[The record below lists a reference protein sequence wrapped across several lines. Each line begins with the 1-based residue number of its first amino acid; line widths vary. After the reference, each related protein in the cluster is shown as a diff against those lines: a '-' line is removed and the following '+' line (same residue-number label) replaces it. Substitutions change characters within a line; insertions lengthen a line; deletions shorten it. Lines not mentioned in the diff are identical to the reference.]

1 MDEDTTREGVTD
13 NEAPKTL
20 PPDSPAARRLA
31 AMDNIRMSRVAD
43 LETEIGAPVT
53 IDDTPANVPPGSDAG
68 ETDEREEG
76 AEQPEQPGERQ
87 LAAQL
92 ADDDGFIS
100 PDMLSRKVRLKVDGE
115 EISVPLEQLVRTA
128 QKESAAD
135 RRLREATELLRQAQA
150 RAQQEPQTG
159 ETTGNV
165 QPSAAPGLSP
175 DETVKAKLKDAL
187 GAIFSGD
194 EDAAADAFAQVLA
207 SRQPQPAAPQV
218 DPDALAE
225 VVTQRLDE
233 RSALDRFLG
242 TYQRI
247 ASNPWLQ
254 QAADAELNRLRAEGK
269 PFQEALDE
277 AGRAVYQQFGYELP
291 KAEPQKR
298 EPTTTRQETLR
309 ARKADLDIPVGRSVS
324 AAQTRVAPESS
335 EAERSMTIAEM
346 ASARRG
352 ERQQARR

>member
-13 NEAPKTL
+13 EQDDVARPDSEQPQVV

-31 AMDNIRMSRVAD
+31 AMDSIRMARVAQ
-43 LETEIGAPVT
+43 LETEIGTPVA
-53 IDDTPANVPPGSDAG
+53 IDDAPASTPP
-68 ETDEREEG
+68 TDKG
-76 AEQPEQPGERQ
+76 AESQAPEGQV
-87 LAAQL
+87 AAQL
-92 ADDDGFIS
+92 GDDDGFIS

-115 EISVPLEQLVRTA
+115 ELAVPLEQLIRSA

-150 RAQQEPQTG
+150 HEQRAATYEK
-159 ETTGNV
+159 TTGTV
-165 QPSAAPGLSP
+165 STSAEPGPSP

-254 QAADAELNRLRAEGK
+254 QAADAEFERLRAEGT
-269 PFQEALDE
+269 PFQEALDA
-277 AGRAVYQQFGYELP
+277 AGRAVYQQFGYEIP

-298 EPTTTRQETLR
+298 EPTTTRQDTLK

-346 ASARRG
+346 AAARRG

>member
-76 AEQPEQPGERQ
+76 AEQPGERQ

-115 EISVPLEQLVRTA
+115 ELAVPLEQLVRTA

>member
-13 NEAPKTL
+13 TQNDEQQAL

-31 AMDNIRMSRVAD
+31 AMDEIRKSRVAD
-43 LETEIGAPVT
+43 LEDEIGAPVPL
-53 IDDTPANVPPGSDAG
+53 DDTPSNVPPA
-68 ETDEREEG
+68 
-76 AEQPEQPGERQ
+76 AENAPAQPEQQ
-87 LAAQL
+87 LAHQL

-115 EISVPLEQLVRTA
+115 EVAVPLEQLVRTA

-150 RAQQEPQTG
+150 RAHAPE

-165 QPSAAPGLSP
+165 TPSAAPGLPP

-187 GAIFSGD
+187 NAIFTGD
-194 EDAAADAFAQVLA
+194 EDAAADAFAQVLG
-207 SRQPQPAAPQV
+207 SRQPQQAAPQV

-233 RSALDRFLG
+233 RSALGQFLG
-242 TYQRI
+242 KYQRI

-254 QAADAELNRLRAEGK
+254 QAADAELNRLRSEGK
-269 PFQEALDE
+269 PFQEALEE
-277 AGRAVYQQFGYELP
+277 AGRSVYQQFGYEI
-291 KAEPQKR
+291 PQAS
-298 EPTTTRQETLR
+298 PQNITPATTRQETLR

-324 AAQTRVAPESS
+324 AAQTRIAPESS

-346 ASARRG
+346 AAARRG
-352 ERQQARR
+352 ERQAARR

>member
-13 NEAPKTL
+13 EQDDATQPDSEQPQAL

-31 AMDNIRMSRVAD
+31 AMDSIRMARVAQ
-43 LETEIGAPVT
+43 LETEIGTPVV
-53 IDDTPANVPPGSDAG
+53 IDDAPASDTPTDAK
-68 ETDEREEG
+68 D
-76 AEQPEQPGERQ
+76 QPHAQEV
-87 LAAQL
+87 AAQL

-100 PDMLSRKVRLKVDGE
+100 PDMLSRKVRLKIDGE
-115 EISVPLEQLVRTA
+115 EVAVPLEQLVRTA

-150 RAQQEPQTG
+150 REQQAATPEK
-159 ETTGNV
+159 TTGTV
-165 QPSAAPGLSP
+165 STSAEPGPSP
-175 DETVKAKLKDAL
+175 DETVRAKLKDAL

-207 SRQPQPAAPQV
+207 SRQPQQAPQV

-254 QAADAELNRLRAEGK
+254 QAADAEFERLRAEGK
-269 PFQEALDE
+269 PFQEALDG
-277 AGRAVYQQFGYELP
+277 AGRAVYQQFGYEI
-291 KAEPQKR
+291 PQANPGTK
-298 EPTTTRQETLR
+298 PPATTRQDTLR

-335 EAERSMTIAEM
+335 EAERSMTIADM
-346 ASARRG
+346 AAARRG

>member
-1 MDEDTTREGVTD
+1 MDTTREGVTD
-13 NEAPKTL
+13 EQGNEQPQTL

-31 AMDNIRMSRVAD
+31 AMDNIRMSRVAE
-43 LETEIGAPVT
+43 LEGEIGAPVT
-53 IDDTPANVPPGSDAG
+53 LDETPSNVPPGEGEPGRQPDAAPADAG
-68 ETDEREEG
+68 R
-76 AEQPEQPGERQ
+76 AERQ
-87 LAAQL
+87 LAEQL

-115 EISVPLEQLVRTA
+115 ELTVPLEQLVRTA

-150 RAQQEPQTG
+150 RAQQPPQPG

-165 QPSAAPGLSP
+165 QPSAAQGPSP
-175 DETVKAKLKDAL
+175 DEETVKAKLKDAL

-194 EDAAADAFAQVLA
+194 EDAAAEAFAQVLA
-207 SRQPQPAAPQV
+207 SRQAQPAAPQV

-269 PFQEALDE
+269 PFSEALDL
-277 AGRAVYQQFGYELP
+277 AGKTVYEQFGYELP
-291 KAEPQKR
+291 QAAPKNTAPA
-298 EPTTTRQETLR
+298 TTRQETLR

-346 ASARRG
+346 AAARRG